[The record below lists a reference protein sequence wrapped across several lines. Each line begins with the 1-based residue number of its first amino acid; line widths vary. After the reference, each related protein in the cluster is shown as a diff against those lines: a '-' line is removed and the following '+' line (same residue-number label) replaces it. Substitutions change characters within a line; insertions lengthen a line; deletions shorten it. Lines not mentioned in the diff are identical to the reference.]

1 MMYSVV
7 EEVYIKY
14 LYDYAIS
21 PCYVYGLLRELFET
35 EIVESNYE
43 NIQVDSTDY
52 VNMTKTNQFAV
63 INDKYFI
70 LNDLDSFYVRKNKLY
85 IQITHNEEKEIINV
99 EIKDLEL
106 LKNDRFNFGYGT

>member
-1 MMYSVV
+1 MKKRSQPKSLYKKEDDDFSFSRFLNTELSFKQLVIIFSVAFLVMFLILKNNMMYSVV

-43 NIQVDSTDY
+43 T
-52 VNMTKTNQFAV
+52 F
-63 INDKYFI
+63 
-70 LNDLDSFYVRKNKLY
+70 LY
-85 IQITHNEEKEIINV
+85 E
-99 EIKDLEL
+99 
-106 LKNDRFNFGYGT
+106 